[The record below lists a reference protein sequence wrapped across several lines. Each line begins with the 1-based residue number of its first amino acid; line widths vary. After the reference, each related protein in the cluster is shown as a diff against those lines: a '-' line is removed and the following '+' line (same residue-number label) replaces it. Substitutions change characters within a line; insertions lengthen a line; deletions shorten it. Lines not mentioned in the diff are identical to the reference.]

1 MRFKG
6 TALLAAALVGIISYY
21 FLIDLPSE
29 KRKNKEKDRAE
40 KVILFDPEN
49 VKGISFTKGEV
60 TITLKG
66 LGIDEWQMTA
76 PVNAKG
82 DALAVSE
89 FLSFLSNLNFTRVV
103 EESSKDLSPFGLDTP
118 GLRIILSMN
127 NGETKGVRVG
137 DDHPMGN
144 KVYLAL
150 LKGSQ
155 VLAAGVTKN
164 RLDRSAHDLRDK
176 TILDFKTPLIKKIE
190 FIRNGKT
197 LNLIKDKESWQVL
210 ENRISAKGNE
220 TEITNLLNK
229 IQAAQIKQFVEENS
243 KQLTFYGLNNP
254 KLTVKLTTL
263 KSKEPLTLLV
273 GNKNEHGFYAKTL
286 LKKNVFTIGQSL
298 FDSLNNREF
307 VHFLNKSLVDFNDN
321 DVIKMTLRMD
331 NVTVDLIRN
340 KKDLQ
345 EWTMQQPIEMKA
357 NTSTINSVL
366 FDLKNTRIVE
376 FVSTQAKNSEVF
388 NFEQSEKEI
397 NLTYKSGETWALKLN
412 KKTSNPDHYLAQRT
426 DEEAFF
432 TLQKSSVESIFRSLH
447 DLKDRTLLEF
457 NDDVVKEIH
466 LDDSTQTFILK
477 KSTNKWNL
485 ALPESKN
492 SIQSFIGKDI
502 LWTLNSIEFESAIK
516 VDPGNMM
523 TGLIKPKISVK
534 LLDKE
539 SKVITHISIGNPVA
553 KSSEEHYLKIAKNP
567 VVYTTNKRFLNEIL
581 INLKKVKEN
590 LT

>member
-49 VKGISFTKGEV
+49 IKGISFTKGED
-60 TITLKG
+60 TIALKG

-82 DALAVSE
+82 DALAVSD

-118 GLRIILSMN
+118 GLKIILSMK

-155 VLAAGVTKN
+155 VLAAGITKN

-176 TILDFKTPLIKKIE
+176 IILDFKIPQIKKIA
-190 FIRNGKT
+190 FVRNDKT
-197 LNLIKDKESWQVL
+197 LNLIKDKESWEVL
-210 ENRISAKGNE
+210 ENTIIAKGNG
-220 TEITNLLNK
+220 TEITNLLNT
-229 IQAAQIKQFVEENS
+229 IQAAQIEQFVEEKP
-243 KQLTFYGLNNP
+243 KQLTSYGLNNP
-254 KLTVKLTTL
+254 KLTVKLSTS
-263 KSKEPLTLLV
+263 KSNEPLALLI
-273 GNKNEHGFYAKTL
+273 GKNSDHGFYAKTL
-286 LKKNVFTIGQSL
+286 SKENVFTINQSL
-298 FDSLNNREF
+298 FDTLNNRKF
-307 VHFLNKSLVDFNDN
+307 VDFLNKSLVDFND
-321 DVIKMTLRMD
+321 DDLIKMTLRMD

-340 KKDLQ
+340 KKDSQ
-345 EWTMQQPIEMKA
+345 KWTMEQPIEMKA
-357 NTSTINSVL
+357 NSATINSLL
-366 FDLKNTRIVE
+366 FDPKNARIVE
-376 FVSTQAKNSEVF
+376 FVTTHAKNPKML
-388 NFEQSEKEI
+388 NFKKPEKEI
-397 NLTYKSGETWALKLN
+397 NLTYKNGETWALKLN
-412 KKTSNPDHYLAQRT
+412 KKTSCPDHYLAQRT
-426 DEEAFF
+426 DEETIF

-457 NDDVVKEIH
+457 NDDLVKEIH
-466 LDDSTQTFILK
+466 LDDSTQNFILK
-477 KSTNKWNL
+477 KSTNKWSL
-485 ALPESKN
+485 AFPEPRN

-502 LWTLNSIEFESAIK
+502 LWTLNSIEFESALK
-516 VDPGNMM
+516 VDPGNTM

-534 LLDKE
+534 LLDEE

-567 VVYTTNKRFLNEIL
+567 AVYITNKRFLNEIL
-581 INLKKVKEN
+581 TNLKKIKEKI
-590 LT
+590 